1 MVAVSLLRRWIA
13 LWDRREDPRSVALV
27 RILLSSVVLYDWMR
41 IYHLKLVEPLFAPLA
56 GGGMGTPMSHKAVP
70 WLYATFTTGA
80 DAAWVGFGLVVVLTV
95 MLGVGLLTRLS
106 ALALVLVWTQ
116 LALGLPAS
124 DRGIDMLIR
133 NVVLLLAFSSAG
145 QVWSIDARLRTGSWH
160 GDGQRIP
167 AWPRYLLIVQLVI
180 LYFTAGVQKVA
191 SSWTPF
197 GGWSALYIAMRDPAF
212 AMGPLSGLDG
222 LYPATQF
229 LTASTWCWEWSA
241 PLLLLALYYRD
252 TRARSGRLR
261 ALMNRLSFRTI
272 YLLIGAVFHI
282 GTSLTLQLG
291 IFPWAILSLYPACF
305 HPEEFQ
311 QMAEKLR
318 ISLWNKMTR

>member
-1 MVAVSLLRRWIA
+1 VVAVSLLRRWIA

-27 RILLSSVVLYDWMR
+27 RILLSAVVLYDWMR
-41 IYHLKLVEPLFAPLA
+41 IFSLDLVIPLFAPLA
-56 GGGMGTPMSHKAVP
+56 GGGMGAPMSHKTVP

-95 MLGVGLLTRLS
+95 MLGLGLLTRLS
-106 ALALVLVWTQ
+106 ALALVLIWTQ
-116 LALGLPAS
+116 LSLGLPAS

-133 NVVLLLAFSSAG
+133 NVIFLLAFSSAG
-145 QVWSIDARLRTGSWH
+145 RVWSIDARIRTGSWG
-160 GDGQRIP
+160 GDGHAVP

-180 LYFTAGVQKVA
+180 LYFTAGIQKVA

-212 AMGPLSGLDG
+212 AMGALPGLDG

-229 LTASTWCWEWSA
+229 LTASTWSWEWSA
-241 PLLLLALYYRD
+241 PLLLLAMYYRD
-252 TRARSGRLR
+252 TRNRSGRLR
-261 ALMNRLSFRTI
+261 AIMNRLSFRTI
-272 YLLIGAVFHI
+272 YLVIGAFFHI
-282 GTSLTLQLG
+282 GTSFTLQLG

-305 HPEEFQ
+305 HPDEFH
-311 QMAEKLR
+311 QMLEKVR
-318 ISLWNKMTR
+318 TGLWNTMSR

>member
-1 MVAVSLLRRWIA
+1 M
-13 LWDRREDPRSVALV
+13 VALV
-27 RILLSSVVLYDWMR
+27 RILLSAVVLYDWIR
-41 IYHLKLVEPLFAPLA
+41 IYWLKLVVPLFAPLA
-56 GGGMGTPMSHKAVP
+56 GGGMGTPMSHKTVP

-80 DAAWVGFGLVVVLTV
+80 DAAWMGFGLVVALTV
-95 MLGVGLLTRLS
+95 MLGLGLFTRLS

-145 QVWSIDARLRTGSWH
+145 RVWSIDAWIRTGSWR

-167 AWPRYLLIVQLVI
+167 AWPRYLVVIQLVI
-180 LYFTAGVQKVA
+180 LYFTAGIQKVS

-212 AMGPLSGLDG
+212 AMGTLPSLDG

-229 LTASTWCWEWSA
+229 FTASTWCWEWSA

-252 TRARSGRLR
+252 TRNRAGRLR

-272 YLLIGAVFHI
+272 YLIIGASFHI

-305 HPEEFQ
+305 HPDEFH
-311 QMAEKLR
+311 QMVEKVKTRLR
-318 ISLWNKMTR
+318 NTMT